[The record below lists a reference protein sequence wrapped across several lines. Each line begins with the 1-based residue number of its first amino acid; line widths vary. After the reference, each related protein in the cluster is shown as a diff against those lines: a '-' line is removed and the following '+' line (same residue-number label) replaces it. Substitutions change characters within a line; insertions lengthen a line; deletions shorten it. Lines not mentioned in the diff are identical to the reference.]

1 MPFGRGQSWRHHDP
15 RTEHD
20 CPPTRAQSDG
30 RRAGGGEK
38 GLVLAYSAPMHAPKI
53 TPEIVLRAY
62 SEGLFPMAERRDDPS
77 LFWVSPDRRGIFP
90 LEAFEV
96 AKRLARTVRSDKFAV
111 TVDTAFKEVM
121 LACAAP
127 GEGREET
134 WINDEILR
142 LYAALHASGH
152 AHSVET
158 RLDGK
163 LVGGLY
169 GVHLGGAFFGES
181 MFSHVS
187 DASKV
192 ALVHLVARM
201 KRGGFKLLDAQF
213 LTPHLA
219 RLGAVE
225 IPRARYLAKLNQ
237 AIATPA
243 FWPGAYWPASS
254 GSVGMAS
261 LAPALGETA
270 LTGAEATTAGPWAGA
285 LVMQL
290 ITQTS

>member
-1 MPFGRGQSWRHHDP
+1 
-15 RTEHD
+15 
-20 CPPTRAQSDG
+20 
-30 RRAGGGEK
+30 
-38 GLVLAYSAPMHAPKI
+38 MHAPKI

-62 SEGLFPMAERRDDPS
+62 ADGLFPMAERRDDPS

-90 LEAFEV
+90 LETFKIT
-96 AKRLARTVRSDKFAV
+96 KRLARTTRSDRFTV
-111 TVDTAFKEVM
+111 TVDTAFMDVM

-127 GEGREET
+127 AEGREET

-158 RLDGK
+158 RFEGK

-181 MFSHVS
+181 MFSHVT

-192 ALVHLVARM
+192 ALVHLVARL
-201 KRGGFKLLDAQF
+201 KCGGFKLLDAQF

-219 RLGAVE
+219 RLGAIE
-225 IPRARYLAKLNQ
+225 IPRTRYLAKLNQ

-243 FWPGAYWPASS
+243 CWPVSPAGAYWPASS

-261 LAPALGETA
+261 LAPAFGDTG
-270 LTGAEATTAGPWAGA
+270 LTGAAATTAGPWPGA
-285 LVMQL
+285 LVMHL